1 MSATSGPVPVPA
13 LAPEPA
19 GGGRRSLRPGIPDVL
34 TPAAGRLL
42 RLELRRNAMMWMVPL
57 ALLAFWLDT
66 YRSSMALSPL
76 WSSRTLILRQG
87 AAVDDFAP
95 FAVGAAAWV
104 GGRDRRRG
112 VVEQVDITPLPRWA
126 GRLATWGATTGW
138 ALGAYLAC
146 VGFLYGA
153 IAWKGA
159 AGSPPWWPVVVG
171 AVALVACSSLGFA
184 LGVLVPSRFTAPLVA
199 VVTALA
205 LRQTLRSGGRY
216 VLLSPVAS
224 PAYSLAP
231 PKADAGVFYPYL
243 PDLSLT
249 QLVFLSGLAVAAVG
263 VLGVQAVCGR
273 PGLRSLAAGVVAMGL
288 ASCGTAVALIGSA
301 RVEANGVVVSALHD
315 AADDRPLS
323 YVPVCGGMTIQV
335 CLHPVYRAYLPT
347 LTTALDPLLREVA
360 GLPGAPVRLDQVA
373 LTDGRSP
380 LAEATM
386 TGAPPVLH
394 LALNIGYDGAMWVG
408 PIPAGKVPPGQC
420 CTSQQMWTSVP
431 HVTAQVLPT
440 VAGTV
445 LDRLVG
451 HNGQAQQA
459 VLEGVLRAAGVS
471 LDSTSFFAQVDG
483 SQIVLPP
490 PGTPAYAAGER
501 FAALPPAERH
511 TWLTAHLTELRSGH
525 ITLEELP

>member
-1 MSATSGPVPVPA
+1 MSAVPVPA
-13 LAPEPA
+13 R
-19 GGGRRSLRPGIPDVL
+19 GGGRPLGPRIPAVWRI
-34 TPAAGRLL
+34 AAGRLL
-42 RLELRRNAMMWMVPL
+42 RLELRRNTMMWMVPL

-112 VVEQVDITPLPRWA
+112 IGEQVDITPLPRWA
-126 GRLATWGATTGW
+126 GRLTTWAATAGW

-146 VGFLYGA
+146 VGFLYGS
-153 IAWKGA
+153 IAWQGA

-171 AVALVACSSLGFA
+171 AVALVACSSVGLA
-184 LGVLVPSRFTAPLVA
+184 LGVLVPSRFTAPLAAVA
-199 VVTALA
+199 TGLI

-231 PKADAGVFYPYL
+231 PKPDAGVFFPYL

-249 QLVFLSGLAVAAVG
+249 QLAFLGGLAVTALG
-263 VLGVQAVCGR
+263 VLGVQAVCGSAA
-273 PGLRSLAAGVVAMGL
+273 LRRLAAAVTAVGL
-288 ASCGTAVALIGSA
+288 AACGTAVALIGTA
-301 RVEANGVVVSALHD
+301 RVEANGVVVPALHD
-315 AADDRPLS
+315 AADDRPLA
-323 YVPVCGGMTIQV
+323 YTPVCGGGEIRI

-347 LTTALDPLLREVA
+347 LTAALNPLLREVA
-360 GLPGAPVRLDQVA
+360 GLPGAPARFDQVA
-373 LTDGRSP
+373 LSGERSP
-380 LAEATM
+380 LAGATVD
-386 TGAPPVLH
+386 GSPPVAH

-408 PIPAGKVPPGQC
+408 PDPAGSAPRGRC

-431 HVTAQVLPT
+431 HLRAEVLPP
-440 VAGTV
+440 VAGAV

-451 HNGQAQQA
+451 HRSQAQRA
-459 VLEGVLRAAGVS
+459 VMEGLLRATGVP
-471 LDSTSFFAQVDG
+471 LDSSAFFARIDG
-483 SQIVLPP
+483 SPDVLPP
-490 PGTPAYAAGER
+490 PGTPAYAAGMR
-501 FAALPPAERH
+501 FAALSAADRRG
-511 TWLTAHLTELRSGH
+511 WLTAHVADLRDGRV
-525 ITLEELP
+525 TLEQLP